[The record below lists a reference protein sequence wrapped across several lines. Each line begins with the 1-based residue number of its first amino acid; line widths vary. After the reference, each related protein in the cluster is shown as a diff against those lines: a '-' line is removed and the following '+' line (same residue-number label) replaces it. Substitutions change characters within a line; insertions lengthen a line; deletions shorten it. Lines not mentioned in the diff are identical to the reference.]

1 MTDIPRT
8 CLAAV
13 MTKPNAPIDVRE
25 VKVPDRIEPGA
36 ALVRID
42 VASICGSDIHQWE
55 GEAGVTLNHPVVLGH
70 EMMGTIVR
78 LGEGLTHD
86 SIGEA
91 LREGDRIIWS
101 HAACGNCYYCRVL
114 RQETLCPNRVIGM
127 NASAE
132 EFPYILGGF
141 AQYCYV
147 LPTAGKVRVPDDV
160 KSEWASPAACA
171 LRSVLHGFERVGQI
185 EPHET
190 VVIQGAGPL
199 GLYATAIA
207 SHIGARQIVVIGA
220 PADRLRVAEQ
230 YGATATISIQDE
242 PSPRHRRARV
252 QALTNGLGADVVLE
266 LSGAVPAVPE
276 GIQLA
281 RRGGR
286 YLVMGQ
292 LGSHEA
298 TIRPSLITLK
308 HLSIFGTFSADIR
321 HYWKALDFIRQTR
334 DKFDFDA
341 MISNR
346 YPIGQINEA
355 MHNMQAFK
363 EIKPL
368 VLPHA

>member
-1 MTDIPRT
+1 MDSLPKT

-25 VKVPDRIEPGA
+25 VRVPDRIEPGA

-55 GEAGVTLNHPVVLGH
+55 GESGVRLSHPVILGH

-78 LGEGLTHD
+78 RGEGLTHD
-86 SIGEA
+86 SIGQPLA
-91 LREGDRIIWS
+91 EGDRIIWS
-101 HAACGNCYYCRVL
+101 HAACGNCFYCRVL

-132 EFPYILGGF
+132 VFPYILGGF
-141 AQYCYV
+141 SQYCYV
-147 LPTAGKVRVPDDV
+147 LPTAGKVRVPEDV

-207 SHIGARQIVVIGA
+207 HHLGARQIIVIGA
-220 PADRLRVAEQ
+220 PADRLAVARQ
-230 YGATATISIQDE
+230 WGATETISIE
-242 PSPRHRRARV
+242 EVSGPRQRRSRV
-252 QALTNGLGADVVLE
+252 QELTNGLGADVVME

-286 YLVMGQ
+286 YLIMGQ
-292 LGSHEA
+292 LGSHEVQV
-298 TIRPSLITLK
+298 RPALITLK
-308 HLSIFGTFSADIR
+308 HLSLIGTFSADIR

-346 YPIGQINEA
+346 YPLREINEA
-355 MHNMQAFK
+355 MHNMQGFR

>member
-1 MTDIPRT
+1 MGDLPST

-25 VKVPDRIEPGA
+25 VRVPDRLEPGA

-42 VASICGSDIHQWE
+42 VASICGSDVHQWE
-55 GEAGVTLNHPVVLGH
+55 GESGVSLQHPVILGH

-78 LGEGLTHD
+78 LGDGLTHD
-86 SIGEA
+86 SVGQP
-91 LREGDRIIWS
+91 LREGERIIWS
-101 HAACGNCYYCRVL
+101 HAACGQCHFCRVI

-127 NASAE
+127 TASAE

-141 AQYCYV
+141 SQYCYV

-207 SHIGARQIVVIGA
+207 SHIGARQIIVIGA
-220 PADRLRVAEQ
+220 PADRLEVAKK
-230 YGATATISIQDE
+230 YGATATISIEEE
-242 PSPRHRRARV
+242 PGARQRRSRV
-252 QALTNGLGADVVLE
+252 QELTQGLGADVVFE
-266 LSGAVPAVPE
+266 FSGAVSAVPE

-292 LGSHEA
+292 LGSHEVS
-298 TIRPSLITLK
+298 IRPALITLK
-308 HLSIFGTFSADIR
+308 HLSIIGTFSADIR

-334 DKFDFDA
+334 HTFDFDA
-341 MISNR
+341 MISTR
-346 YPIGQINEA
+346 YPLGRINEA

>member
-1 MTDIPRT
+1 MSSIPST

-13 MTKPNAPIDVRE
+13 MTKPHEPIEVRE
-25 VKVPDRIEPGA
+25 VKVPDRLEPGA

-42 VASICGSDIHQWE
+42 VASICGSDVHQWE
-55 GEAGVTLNHPVVLGH
+55 GESGVRIQHPVILGH

-86 SIGEA
+86 SVGQPLA
-91 LREGDRIIWS
+91 EGDRIIWS
-101 HAACGNCYYCRVL
+101 HAACGNCHYCRVI

-141 AQYCYV
+141 SQYCYV
-147 LPTAGKVRVPDDV
+147 LPTAGKVKVPDDV

-171 LRSVLHGFERVGQI
+171 LRSVVHGFERVGQI
-185 EPHET
+185 EPYET

-207 SHIGARQIVVIGA
+207 NHLGARQVIVIGD
-220 PADRLRVAEQ
+220 PAERLAVAKQ
-230 YGATATISIQDE
+230 WGATETISISDV
-242 PSPRHRRARV
+242 PGPRQRRSRV
-252 QALTNGLGADVVLE
+252 QELTNGLGADVVME

-276 GIQLA
+276 GIQLT

-292 LGSHEA
+292 LGSHEVS
-298 TIRPSLITLK
+298 IRPALITLK
-308 HLSIFGTFSADIR
+308 QLSIIGTFSADIR

-334 DKFDFDA
+334 DKYDFDA
-341 MISNR
+341 MISNSF
-346 YPIGQINEA
+346 PLKDINTA
-355 MHNMQAFK
+355 IQRMQNFE